1 MQGLANINTDDSSWS
16 GTPLSL
22 PRIQGADCCG
32 EIVATGEQVNL
43 DRIGERVLV
52 RSMQA
57 VPDTG
62 SGLNCV
68 TFGSECN
75 GGFAQYATTLASEA
89 FTIQSH
95 LSDVQLASFPC
106 AYSTA
111 ENMIERVQV
120 KAGQTVLITGASGGV
135 GSAAVQLAK
144 RRRANVIAVCGAEKI
159 DLIKNLGAD
168 EVIKRGEDLI
178 DRLGKNAID
187 TVIDLVA
194 GAQWAQLLDLLRR
207 GGNYAVAGAIA
218 GPIVELDVRTLYL
231 KDLSFF
237 GCTWQ
242 PRLVFENLVR
252 YIERG
257 ELKPLVAREYPLEQ
271 IATAQTDFINK
282 KFVGKLVLIPPQ

>member
-22 PRIQGADCCG
+22 PRIQGVDCCG

-111 ENMIERVQV
+111 ENMIERVQL

-135 GSAAVQLAK
+135 GSAVVQLAK

-159 DLIKNLGAD
+159 EPIKNLGAD
-168 EVIKRGEDLI
+168 EVIKRGENLV

-194 GAQWAQLLDLLRR
+194 GAQWVELPDLLRR